1 MGQISVKTYATN
13 GSLLNDNQQL
23 DQSWGQA
30 HNNAEASSSG
40 DAIAAVKEA
49 EWTDAIAADE
59 VANANGRR
67 ASERKRKKT
76 ASRDA

>member
-30 HNNAEASSSG
+30 HNNAEAL
-40 DAIAAVKEA
+40 I
-49 EWTDAIAADE
+49 
-59 VANANGRR
+59 
-67 ASERKRKKT
+67 KT
-76 ASRDA
+76 G